1 MKNINKEDILEVVKM
16 GVKDA
21 FLTAM
26 ESGDGYTGAIIKEEI
41 LTPLNLNNTYG
52 SIHDIDIADLMSGY

>member
-1 MKNINKEDILEVVKM
+1 MKNINKEDILEAVKI

-41 LTPLNLNNTYG
+41 LKAIEDGTYNAL
-52 SIHDIDIADLMSGY
+52 HNEKL

>member
-1 MKNINKEDILEVVKM
+1 MKNINKQEILEAITE
-16 GVKDA
+16 GVKEA

-41 LTPLNLNNTYG
+41 LNAIEQGTFSALYKG
-52 SIHDIDIADLMSGY
+52 